1 MDCGEKGIRQ
11 LIVACRDC
19 PESFEF
25 AEEPLD
31 EISLPIE
38 SEICFALDKPVR
50 LGWDNRHDPSIFEGL
65 DQFICIISFVG
76 QERAGLELF
85 QQWRCLAEIGLL
97 TGRQRRGDGIA
108 QSVDNQVNFGCQ
120 SPSGSTDGLIRA
132 VFFSA
137 PALC

>member
-1 MDCGEKGIRQ
+1 
-11 LIVACRDC
+11 
-19 PESFEF
+19 
-25 AEEPLD
+25 
-31 EISLPIE
+31 
-38 SEICFALDKPVR
+38 
-50 LGWDNRHDPSIFEGL
+50 
-65 DQFICIISFVG
+65 
-76 QERAGLELF
+76 
-85 QQWRCLAEIGLL
+85 LL